1 MANYSKAKKIAKALA
16 RLIDGYE
23 RDLLRISNRF
33 DKKLYKRYKKLLNS
47 LDTDDDG
54 NILNTAKN
62 LRKVN
67 SSNRLTRQAFKEVAD
82 DYKKLFKGAFKK
94 IDSENEQ
101 YYSYIVDKDIDKVS
115 KRIARKMNTIV
126 GVDEDNG
133 LIPELLDPSEIA
145 RKVRSSVMNSVSSN
159 LNLEIAENESRELI
173 IGTKDKLG
181 ICESYY
187 YKEGREEFTK
197 YERTSKLAF
206 SSALKLNYAIYQ
218 GGTIEDTRDFCTV
231 RNGKV
236 FNRETIES
244 WINET
249 WRGKKADHNIF
260 IDAGGWNCRHYY
272 DWITFELAKRLDP
285 NIEESKYDK

>member
-1 MANYSKAKKIAKALA
+1 M
-16 RLIDGYE
+16 
-23 RDLLRISNRF
+23 
-33 DKKLYKRYKKLLNS
+33 
-47 LDTDDDG
+47 T
-54 NILNTAKN
+54 
-62 LRKVN
+62 
-67 SSNRLTRQAFKEVAD
+67 
-82 DYKKLFKGAFKK
+82 
-94 IDSENEQ
+94 
-101 YYSYIVDKDIDKVS
+101 
-115 KRIARKMNTIV
+115 
-126 GVDEDNG
+126 
-133 LIPELLDPSEIA
+133 
-145 RKVRSSVMNSVSSN
+145 SVSGN
-159 LNLEIAENESRELI
+159 LNLKAASNQARDFIRGNDQR
-173 IGTKDKLG
+173 LG

-236 FNRETIES
+236 FNRETIEG